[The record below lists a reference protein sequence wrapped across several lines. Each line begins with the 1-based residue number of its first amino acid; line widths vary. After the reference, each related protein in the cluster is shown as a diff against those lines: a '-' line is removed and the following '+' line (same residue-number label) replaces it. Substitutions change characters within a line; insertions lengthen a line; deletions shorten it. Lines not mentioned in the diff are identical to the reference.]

1 MPWHSRQILSRLT
14 FACAQAGYLV
24 ILNNYYHGR
33 KVSNYKS
40 LHKENV
46 KENGC

>member
-1 MPWHSRQILSRLT
+1 MMAILSSSLK
-14 FACAQAGYLV
+14 QV
-24 ILNNYYHGR
+24 NNYYHGR
-33 KVSNYKS
+33 KESNYKS